1 MATEYVVVT
10 EFETPKELEI
20 PPALAPASD
29 DTVEV
34 AELLLDHWYE
44 LAFAHEPVK
53 YLTRFFTLVG
63 PSRVLTTLSTA
74 LVHSLFG

>member
-1 MATEYVVVT
+1 MVT

-53 YLTRFFTLVG
+53 YLTVTQNKGFKGKLG
-63 PSRVLTTLSTA
+63 N
-74 LVHSLFG
+74 